1 MCPVTQ
7 GLPAGAAHRCA
18 PDPAARERTPLR
30 GRGPG
35 GAPNR
40 TPRCPAARFGV
51 PLGEDGKKDG
61 HAPGDRTSW
70 ASGAVPHPVYGL
82 ITAPVHRA
90 LR

>member
-1 MCPVTQ
+1 
-7 GLPAGAAHRCA
+7 
-18 PDPAARERTPLR
+18 
-30 GRGPG
+30 
-35 GAPNR
+35 
-40 TPRCPAARFGV
+40 V